1 MLFYLLTEGSCLPNN
16 LKFGLFSTKE
26 SAYKNIC
33 CVKLW
38 AFAFEIYFPYQ
49 SHIAFTT
56 AGI

>member
-16 LKFGLFSTKE
+16 LKFLQKKVPIKIFV
-26 SAYKNIC
+26 AL
-33 CVKLW
+33 KLW